1 MKWREANALDPHP
14 QKSLSSQSEDR
25 VHRGLFDEGNEPH
38 SASRSKK
45 LTLDLLIRKSEG
57 CNRNHLAAKEGA
69 QLELIAHKRSQ
80 DLLSL
85 YFKNLEC
92 KWPST
97 SLGPTQS
104 LTLI

>member
-1 MKWREANALDPHP
+1 MKWRGANALDPHP
-14 QKSLSSQSEDR
+14 PKSLSSPSEDR
-25 VHRGLFDEGNEPH
+25 VHQDLFDEGSEPH

-45 LTLDLLIRKSEG
+45 LILDLLIRKSEG
-57 CNRNHLAAKEGA
+57 YNRDHLAAKEGA
-69 QLELIAHKRSQ
+69 QLELIAHKRNQ

-85 YFKNLEC
+85 YFRNLEC
-92 KWPST
+92 KWRST

>member
-1 MKWREANALDPHP
+1 MKEA
-14 QKSLSSQSEDR
+14 SLAQLVQVR
-25 VHRGLFDEGNEPH
+25 H
-38 SASRSKK
+38 
-45 LTLDLLIRKSEG
+45 LTLGLPIRKSEG
-57 CNRNHLAAKEGA
+57 CNRDHLAAKEGA

-85 YFKNLEC
+85 YFRNLEC
-92 KWPST
+92 KWRST